1 MKSITTYIIEALK
14 LGKSRYKYQ
23 PQTKKEL
30 KDLIKQRI
38 EQEGNEVDLN
48 DIDV

>member
-23 PQTKKEL
+23 PKTKKEL
-30 KDLIKQRI
+30 QELLKQLIKESRKY
-38 EQEGNEVDLN
+38 G
-48 DIDV
+48 